1 MDGHVRYT
9 YRVLGDYGEDL
20 IGVQAPKTDNW
31 QGETSK
37 MSKAILSATL
47 TLAAGTLFLAGCAT
61 KNYVKQQVQPIDQ
74 KVDQVDKS
82 SQSRDASQVSDINKT
97 NQTVGEDEK
106 QLSATTEVA
115 RTADTESKGAMAKA
129 NQNTKD
135 LNDLRNVV
143 ANIDDYKPAGQT
155 VVHFAVNKDALSK
168 DEKAKLDEVASQLGS
183 QARYFI
189 TVEGFTDQTG
199 PASLNDQLSRNRANS
214 VIAYLVGSHDVP
226 VYRIHMVGLGDQKLI
241 DEGKGRDAR
250 AQSRR
255 VEITVYTAKP
265 LTSAAAGGN

>member
-1 MDGHVRYT
+1 
-9 YRVLGDYGEDL
+9 
-20 IGVQAPKTDNW
+20 
-31 QGETSK
+31 

-47 TLAAGTLFLAGCAT
+47 TLAAGSLFLAGCAT
-61 KNYVKQQVQPIDQ
+61 KNYVKQQIQPIDQ

-82 SQSRDASQVSDINKT
+82 SQSRDASQVADLGKT
-97 NQTVGEDEK
+97 NQTLGEDEK

-115 RTADTESKGAMAKA
+115 RTADTESKGAMAKS
-129 NQNTKD
+129 NQNAKD

-143 ANIDDYKPAGQT
+143 ANIDDYKPAGNPV
-155 VVHFAVNKDALSK
+155 VVHFAVNKDALTK
-168 DEKAKLDEVASQLGS
+168 DEKAKLDQVASQLGS

-265 LTSAAAGGN
+265 LTTAATGGN